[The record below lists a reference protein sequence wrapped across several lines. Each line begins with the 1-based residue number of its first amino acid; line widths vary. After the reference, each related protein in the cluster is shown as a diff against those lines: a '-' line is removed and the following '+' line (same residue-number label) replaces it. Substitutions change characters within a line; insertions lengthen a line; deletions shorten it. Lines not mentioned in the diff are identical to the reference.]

1 MADKRVVGAVSV
13 TADRVICP
21 CGEVIDL
28 KPDPDRLLSS
38 RAAKWFPLRNRQI
51 LTGAAWRRRDGFDF
65 LAFHFF
71 LDHGERAFAV
81 SLAGPSTSM
90 LQGQNRRYTMKP
102 INKIQAKR

>member
-1 MADKRVVGAVSV
+1 MRYNSLVTLNPVRRYAFLLRLGLIGGGFPLGSAVSRLFFNCRK
-13 TADRVICP
+13 D
-21 CGEVIDL
+21 IDDL
-28 KPDPDRLLSS
+28 
-38 RAAKWFPLRNRQI
+38 AC
-51 LTGAAWRRRDGFDF
+51 AAWRRRDGFDF
-65 LAFHFF
+65 LAFYFF